1 MPEEQSQADWM
12 PNAAE
17 AASITAELMG
27 QEVSTQVEAPV
38 VTGQVTPQ
46 GPAEIAQ
53 APGVS
58 QAPDYA
64 ALDAE
69 IAKLG
74 YEGKTILDAPG
85 IIADIKRGM
94 NEAQRNANE
103 IRQRYQ
109 PFDPL
114 VNEIHNNP
122 AYAKFLE
129 EQSRE
134 FYSGDDGSGA
144 VPHELAQ
151 TLDPLVNRLNQMETK
166 LANQEMQE
174 QIAGLKAKG
183 YDVTPEDETAVW
195 NKVIETGSRNVVD
208 HYWAV
213 KGPSLVQA
221 AAKNAKQQTV
231 DGIRKANES
240 YNPVP
245 SAPAPEG
252 KAFDARTATPAEV
265 EAEMMRDLA
274 NMM

>member
-1 MPEEQSQADWM
+1 MAEEQSQADGM
-12 PNAAE
+12 PDAAE
-17 AASITAELMG
+17 AAAITAELMG
-27 QEVSTQVEAPV
+27 QEVSPIGESPV
-38 VTGQVTPQ
+38 VTEQVTPQ

-53 APGVS
+53 APEVS

-74 YEGKTILDAPG
+74 DGYSLSN
-85 IIADIKRGM
+85 IAEKAQALKRGM
-94 NEAQRNANE
+94 NDAQRQANE
-103 IRQRYQ
+103 IKQRYQ

-114 VNEIHNNP
+114 VNELHNNP

-174 QIAGLKAKG
+174 QLAGLKAKG

-195 NKVIETGSRNVVD
+195 NKVIETGNRNVVD

-252 KAFDARTATPAEV
+252 KAFDVTTATQAEV
-265 EAEMMRDLA
+265 DAEMMRDLA